1 MPTAGPDLAQLAAQI
16 AGRRIRRMPGRRRMA
31 RSAVAVVLRESGRDG
46 VEVLLMRRAQR
57 VGDPWSGHMSFPGGR
72 MELQDASTRDCAA
85 RETHEETGLDLA
97 ASGEYVG
104 RLSDLITRRHE
115 KFTPM
120 AVTPHVY
127 RIRGE
132 AVWDSNHEVVELVW
146 VPLSFL
152 ANPAN
157 RERMVWKLGRVRWPL
172 PCYFYEGRRIWGL
185 TLLMLDEL
193 LLVYSGRKVR
203 DSLGI
208 ARMPW
213 LSIFPRR

>member
-1 MPTAGPDLAQLAAQI
+1 MTRPDLAQLSGQI
-16 AGRRIRRMPGRRRMA
+16 AARRARRMPGRRRMV
-31 RSAVAVVLRESGRDG
+31 RSAVAVVLRETTHNG

-57 VGDPWSGHMSFPGGR
+57 AGDPWSGHMSFPGGR
-72 MELQDASTRDCAA
+72 MHLEDASTRDCAM
-85 RETHEETGLDLA
+85 RETFEETGLDLTVT
-97 ASGEYVG
+97 GEYIG
-104 RLSDLITRRHE
+104 RLSDVVTRRHE

-120 AVTPHVY
+120 AVTPHVF
-127 RIRGE
+127 RLQG
-132 AVWDSNHEVVELVW
+132 AVTWDSNHEVVELVW

-152 ANPAN
+152 GNPAN

-172 PCYFYEGRRIWGL
+172 PCYFFEGRRIWGL

-193 LLVYSGRKVR
+193 LLVWSGRKVQ